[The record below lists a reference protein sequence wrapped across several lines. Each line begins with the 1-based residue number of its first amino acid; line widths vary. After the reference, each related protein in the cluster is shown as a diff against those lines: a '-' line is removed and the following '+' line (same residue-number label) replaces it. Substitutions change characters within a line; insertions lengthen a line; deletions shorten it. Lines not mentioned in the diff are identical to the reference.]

1 MTPNQKMVAFKPLV
15 EDPSFY
21 SISDGSVLMI
31 RPSVVKV
38 LQVLMPDGKPLI
50 DGNNNNVYTI
60 SVQNVVAVLTR
71 EEYRQLK
78 KSDDR

>member
-1 MTPNQKMVAFKPLV
+1 
-15 EDPSFY
+15 
-21 SISDGSVLMI
+21 MI

-50 DGNNNNVYTI
+50 DANNNNVYTI